1 MAKLLHEKCLGR
13 DCMNSTETRHFLKS
27 KLTRQ
32 LDAFHTCDAKLSG
45 KTTLCLKPSHNAV

>member
-1 MAKLLHEKCLGR
+1 
-13 DCMNSTETRHFLKS
+13 MNSTETRHFLKS